1 MSDALIILGVI
12 AALAGAV
19 LLWLGIRSGKVKKA
33 LTGAGGALMGLLLFL
48 LGRSDKKIRRQEEQI
63 RTKDAQLDDAKKAVQ
78 EVEDVQKEIQK
89 AKAGIEE
96 PATVPPAAAGD
107 SAARLDRLNRL

>member
-1 MSDALIILGVI
+1 MSDILVVLGII
-12 AALAGAV
+12 AALCGAF

-33 LTGAGGALMGLLLFL
+33 LAGTGSALVGLLLVL
-48 LGRSDKKIRRQEEQI
+48 LGRSEKKNRRQEAELKEKTA
-63 RTKDAQLDDAKKAVQ
+63 RLDAAEKAVQ
-78 EVEDVQKEIQK
+78 EVEDVQKEIKQ

>member
-1 MSDALIILGVI
+1 MNDTLIVLGII
-12 AALAGAV
+12 AALCGAF
-19 LLWLGIRSGKVKKA
+19 LLWLGIRSGKVQKA
-33 LTGAGGALMGLLLFL
+33 LAGAGSAL
-48 LGRSDKKIRRQEEQI
+48 LGLFMVLLGKSEKKIRRQEAELEKK
-63 RTKDAQLDDAKKAVQ
+63 TAQLKQAEEAVQ
-78 EVEDVQKEIQK
+78 EVEDVQNEIRK